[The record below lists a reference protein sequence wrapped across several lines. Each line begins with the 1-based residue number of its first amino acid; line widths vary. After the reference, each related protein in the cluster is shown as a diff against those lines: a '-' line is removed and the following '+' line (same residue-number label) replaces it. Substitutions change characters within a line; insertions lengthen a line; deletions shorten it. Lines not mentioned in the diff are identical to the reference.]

1 MFRAPVKPQ
10 AATIKLIEQC
20 YQVLD
25 ESTHALGCRAIY
37 YRLVGTVFD
46 KPESGEEANKVTDRI
61 ERAMKI
67 GRFNGSIP
75 WVWIIDTTR
84 NPSIWSQYID
94 VDEWVEDTVDSLILS
109 PWPDQPQYVEAFVE
123 AEGLKGHF
131 DAGMAR
137 YWINVEYGR
146 GNSSWTALH
155 RMAKR
160 IETSVEKY
168 GLGGAE
174 PIVLTFG
181 DLNPSGQN
189 ISECVR
195 EAMEKWC
202 NLFVDIRRVCL
213 LPDDLDRYSLH
224 GKTYPVDYANDTKAA
239 GWTGECCELDAMSD
253 DQIAERIREEAEK
266 VIELTAM
273 AATKARTATTE
284 TRIATTIKGAAL

>member
-1 MFRAPVKPQ
+1 MFIAPANPQ
-10 AATIKLIEQC
+10 KATLELIEQC
-20 YQVLD
+20 REVLD
-25 ESTHALGCRAIY
+25 LSPHPLGCRAIY
-37 YRLVGTVFD
+37 YRLVGTAFP
-46 KPESGEEANKVTDRI
+46 KPKGKGEADSKTNSI
-61 ERAMKI
+61 ERAIKI
-67 GRFNGSIP
+67 ARDLELVRWESI
-75 WVWIIDTTR
+75 VDNTR
-84 NPSIWSQYID
+84 RPTIWSQYLNVGEW
-94 VDEWVEDTVDSLILS
+94 VDEVIDSFAFS
-109 PWPDQPQYVEAFVE
+109 PWPDQPKYVEAFVE

-174 PIVLTFG
+174 SIVLTFG

-253 DQIAERIREEAEK
+253 DQIAKRIREEAEK